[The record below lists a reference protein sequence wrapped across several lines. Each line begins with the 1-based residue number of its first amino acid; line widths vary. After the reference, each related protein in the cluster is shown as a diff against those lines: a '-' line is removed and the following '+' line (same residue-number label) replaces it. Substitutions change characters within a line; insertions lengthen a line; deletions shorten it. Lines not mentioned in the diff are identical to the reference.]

1 MARLEA
7 SKNNRDPA
15 MTEFERAHRYTDS
28 IDSFEIQPVFDQL
41 DFFKRLTI

>member
-1 MARLEA
+1 MGQLEA
-7 SKNNRDPA
+7 SKNDRDPA

-28 IDSFEIQPVFDQL
+28 INSFKIQPVFDQL